1 MTPKASAPPQSMGLT
16 TVEKSSGFTWPP
28 VGTQMD
34 SSGPSNHHIRR
45 PNGGQRKDCPVLQSR
60 TGHHHLERYYARRS
74 RRTQDS
80 SSAEA
85 ARRLPL
91 GEDSLVFVSFHNYG
105 DPSTSHSHQT
115 GFTAA
120 PQGEMIMNSKQVVLI
135 TGSSTGFGRLFAD
148 TLARKGHTVFA
159 TMRDI
164 GGRNA
169 KNASEIRALAEKD
182 SLPIDVLELDV
193 TDDAS
198 VERAVDAAVAK
209 AGRIDVA
216 INNAGYVVSGLAEA
230 VTPQQAQRLMDTNFL
245 GPVRVNRAVLP
256 HMRRQRSGVLMHIS
270 SGAGRVV
277 LPSVGFY
284 CASKFALEALAE
296 AYSYELAA
304 QGIESVIVQPGAY
317 ETPVFG
323 NTVKAADEARTNT
336 YGAVKEIPAKVQAAL
351 SSSAGNAQE
360 VADAVLRI
368 IETPAGERQLRY
380 FVSPQN
386 FGIDEINALSKQ
398 VQANILAA
406 FGLAAD
412 TKFLKGK
419 AVGTV

>member
-1 MTPKASAPPQSMGLT
+1 
-16 TVEKSSGFTWPP
+16 
-28 VGTQMD
+28 
-34 SSGPSNHHIRR
+34 
-45 PNGGQRKDCPVLQSR
+45 
-60 TGHHHLERYYARRS
+60 
-74 RRTQDS
+74 
-80 SSAEA
+80 
-85 ARRLPL
+85 
-91 GEDSLVFVSFHNYG
+91 
-105 DPSTSHSHQT
+105 
-115 GFTAA
+115 
-120 PQGEMIMNSKQVVLI
+120 MNSKQVVLI
-135 TGSSTGFGRLFAD
+135 TGSSTGFGRLFAE
-148 TLARKGHTVFA
+148 TVARKGHTVFA
-159 TMRDI
+159 TMRDP

-169 KNASEIRALAEKD
+169 KNASEIRTLAEKD
-182 SLPIDVLELDV
+182 SLPIHVLGLDV
-193 TDDAS
+193 TNDAS

-216 INNAGYVVSGLAEA
+216 INNAGYYLSGLEEA
-230 VTPQQAQRLMDTNFL
+230 VTTEQAQRLMDTNFF

-270 SGAGRVV
+270 SGAGRVI
-277 LPSVGFY
+277 LPSAGFY

-304 QGIESVIVQPGAY
+304 QGIESVIVEPGQY

-323 NTVKAADEARTNT
+323 NTVTAADEARTST
-336 YGAVKEIPAKVQAAL
+336 YGAVKEIPAKINAAL
-351 SSSAGNAQE
+351 SSTAGNAQE

-380 FVSPQN
+380 FVGPQN
-386 FGIDEINALSKQ
+386 FGVDEINALSKQ
-398 VQANILAA
+398 VQANVLEA